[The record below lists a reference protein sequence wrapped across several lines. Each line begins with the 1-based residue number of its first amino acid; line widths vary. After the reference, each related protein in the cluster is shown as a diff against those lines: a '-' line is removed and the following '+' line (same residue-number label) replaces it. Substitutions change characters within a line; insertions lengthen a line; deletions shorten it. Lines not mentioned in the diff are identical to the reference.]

1 MLGKLAM
8 LPLLSPILCLHGSDP
23 TLRDFSVA
31 KACKDLLLRSALGPL
46 PQSTMTSLRS
56 RPSHLHGCSELD
68 RGDNRGHSGD
78 VELRVALHGS

>member
-23 TLRDFSVA
+23 TLRRFQRGQGVQGFAAAQRVGTPTSKHNDVI
-31 KACKDLLLRSALGPL
+31 ALPTF
-46 PQSTMTSLRS
+46 PSS
-56 RPSHLHGCSELD
+56 RCSELD